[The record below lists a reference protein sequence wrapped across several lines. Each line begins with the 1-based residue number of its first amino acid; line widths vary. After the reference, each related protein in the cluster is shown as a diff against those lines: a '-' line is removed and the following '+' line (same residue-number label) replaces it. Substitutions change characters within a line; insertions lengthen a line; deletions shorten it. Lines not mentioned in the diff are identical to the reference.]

1 MPPWRTTLEMREGSM
16 PDSRATMA
24 RASSEVWRC
33 CSSKSAGTYSAS
45 ITGVIGSTLSRRTT
59 PLPVCDSVAAVA
71 IAGLARSVS
80 ARSMGTRMDLNIC
93 ASKSSSQDVLP
104 ARRAINPIETAL
116 TSKQPRTDEQHQ
128 LAAAVSHVTPILDV
142 KVEDRKP
149 RRGQVVGERLCGGGI
164 AAARQHQGDLVH
176 ARIVADQQQLPRI
189 SRNGCSANGFQDLG
203 GIGGVEFRQDVDLRR
218 CHAVFHGLPGNV
230 PGLPGPDG
238 MRYQYGVGKRGM
250 GGDPVADLG
259 AILVAAVLDP
269 AVLVTAARRVGLGLG
284 VTQQH
289 QTAHGTL
296 ESLRVR
302 NNLQVPVEGKVTG
315 AGTV

>member
-59 PLPVCDSVAAVA
+59 PLQVCDSVAAVA

-104 ARRAINPIETAL
+104 ARRAINPIEAAL

-149 RRGQVVGERLCGGGI
+149 RRGQVVGERLGGGT
-164 AAARQHQGDLVH
+164 APARRNQGNLVH
-176 ARIVADQQQLPRI
+176 ARIVADHQQLLRVG
-189 SRNGCSANGFQDLG
+189 RDGCSANGFQDLG
-203 GIGGVEFRQDVDLRR
+203 GIGGVE
-218 CHAVFHGLPGNV
+218 
-230 PGLPGPDG
+230 
-238 MRYQYGVGKRGM
+238 
-250 GGDPVADLG
+250 
-259 AILVAAVLDP
+259 
-269 AVLVTAARRVGLGLG
+269 
-284 VTQQH
+284 
-289 QTAHGTL
+289 
-296 ESLRVR
+296 
-302 NNLQVPVEGKVTG
+302 
-315 AGTV
+315 